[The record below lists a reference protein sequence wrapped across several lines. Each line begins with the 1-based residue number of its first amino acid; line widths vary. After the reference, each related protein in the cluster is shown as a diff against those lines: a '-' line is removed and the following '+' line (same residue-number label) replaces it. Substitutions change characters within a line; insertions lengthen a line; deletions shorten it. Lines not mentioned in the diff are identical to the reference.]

1 MSIRLRDPRV
11 LLPIGVVLLSL
22 VLAAVMMAARTPVP
36 TEPPEV
42 VPPLVRVIEVAPR
55 DVQLTVHTQGT
66 VVPRTQS
73 TLVPEVGGR
82 IVWVSPA
89 LAAGGFFAADEPL
102 VRLDRADAEV
112 KVARAEAT
120 AAAARSQAQLAR
132 RNGAR
137 SRELAQQGIVSAM
150 TLDDSENAERVATAT
165 QREAEAA
172 LDQARR
178 DLQRT
183 ELRAP
188 FAGRVRE
195 KLVDVG
201 QFVDRGTPLATL
213 YAVDWAEVRLPVADT
228 DLAFLD
234 LRLDHRGDAQAQA
247 GPEVELRADFA
258 GRTHRWRGRI
268 VRTEGEID
276 PQSRMVHAVAR
287 VEDPY
292 GRGDDPERPPLAVGL
307 FVQAAI
313 VGRDVSGAV
322 TLPRAALRGNDQVLV
337 VGPDDRLDVRTV
349 RVLRRDRHG
358 VVVGEG
364 LAAGERV
371 CVSPLE
377 AAVDG
382 MAVRTVLDAPAESP
396 S

>member
-1 MSIRLRDPRV
+1 MSVRLRDPRV
-11 LLPIGVVLLSL
+11 LLPIGVLALSL
-22 VLAAVMMAARTPVP
+22 VLAAVMMAARTPVA

-42 VPPLVRVIEVAPR
+42 VPPLVRVIDVTPR
-55 DVQLTVHTQGT
+55 DLRLTVQTQGT

-82 IVWVSPA
+82 IVWTSPA

-112 KVARAEAT
+112 RLARAEAT

-150 TLDDSENAERVATAT
+150 TLDDAENAERVATAT

-178 DLQRT
+178 DLERT

-292 GRGDDPERPPLAVGL
+292 GRGEDPERPPLAVGL
-307 FVQAAI
+307 FVQAEI
-313 VGRDVSGAV
+313 VGRDVPNAI
-322 TLPRAALRGNDQVLV
+322 TLPRAALRGADQVLV

-349 RVLRRDRHG
+349 KVLRRDRHG
-358 VVVGEG
+358 VVVADG
-364 LAAGERV
+364 LAPGERV

-382 MAVRTVLDAPAESP
+382 MPVRTVAETP